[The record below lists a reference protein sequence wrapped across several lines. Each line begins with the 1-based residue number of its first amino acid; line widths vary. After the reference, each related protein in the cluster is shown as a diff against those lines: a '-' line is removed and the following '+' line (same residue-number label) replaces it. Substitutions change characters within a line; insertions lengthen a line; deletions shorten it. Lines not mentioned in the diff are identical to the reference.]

1 MTRARAA
8 RRTGST
14 RDRALLTLPYGTGL
28 RLAEAAALDV
38 DDVPTT
44 ERTGAVHV
52 RAGQGERP
60 RTVPLP
66 ADARSLLRRWLTE
79 RANHPAAQRGEPA
92 LWLGRRGR
100 LSARQLQRIVAELGA
115 DARLVDVSAH
125 TLRHTA
131 ATRWLRAGVDVVV
144 VVVAGLL
151 GHASLWLAT
160 GVVGPSG
167 PGGKSRPA
175 VAAPTDSA
183 MEADREPLWALL
195 RRREA
200 QRAGAATADVSTQLD
215 SLRSPCRAFRAEIGG
230 PAEPWLSN

>member
-1 MTRARAA
+1 MNQPARAPRALGEDEVRRLLRAA

-14 RDRALLTLPYGTGL
+14 RDRALLALLSGTGL

-92 LWLGRRGR
+92 LWLGRRDR
-100 LSARQLQRIVAELGA
+100 LSARQLQRIVAE
-115 DARLVDVSAH
+115 
-125 TLRHTA
+125 
-131 ATRWLRAGVDVVV
+131 
-144 VVVAGLL
+144 
-151 GHASLWLAT
+151 
-160 GVVGPSG
+160 P
-167 PGGKSRPA
+167 
-175 VAAPTDSA
+175 APT
-183 MEADREPLWALL
+183 P
-195 RRREA
+195 
-200 QRAGAATADVSTQLD
+200 G
-215 SLRSPCRAFRAEIGG
+215 
-230 PAEPWLSN
+230 

>member
-1 MTRARAA
+1 VTRARAA

-28 RLAEAAALDV
+28 RLAEATALDV

-92 LWLGRRGR
+92 LWLGRRDR
-100 LSARQLQRIVAELGA
+100 LSARQLQCIVAELGA

-131 ATRWLRAGVDVVV
+131 ATRWLTRSVASNATSAGVRH
-144 VVVAGLL
+144 VA
-151 GHASLWLAT
+151 
-160 GVVGPSG
+160 
-167 PGGKSRPA
+167 
-175 VAAPTDSA
+175 
-183 MEADREPLWALL
+183 
-195 RRREA
+195 
-200 QRAGAATADVSTQLD
+200 
-215 SLRSPCRAFRAEIGG
+215 
-230 PAEPWLSN
+230 

>member
-1 MTRARAA
+1 VLS
-8 RRTGST
+8 G
-14 RDRALLTLPYGTGL
+14 PGL

-52 RAGQGERP
+52 RAGKRERP

-66 ADARSLLRRWLTE
+66 ADARSLLRCWLTE
-79 RANHPAAQRGEPA
+79 RAQHPAARRGEPA

-100 LSARQLQRIVAELGA
+100 LSARQLQRIAAELGA

-144 VVVAGLL
+144 VAGLL
-151 GHASLWLAT
+151 GHASLDTTRTYAL
-160 GVVGPSG
+160 
-167 PGGKSRPA
+167 
-175 VAAPTDSA
+175 PTDRELA
-183 MEADREPLWALL
+183 AAVEAAAVEAAAVEYWSSRDPRQPPRP
-195 RRREA
+195 RR
-200 QRAGAATADVSTQLD
+200 QSRA
-215 SLRSPCRAFRAEIGG
+215 
-230 PAEPWLSN
+230 

>member
-1 MTRARAA
+1 VTRARAA

-28 RLAEAAALDV
+28 RLAEATALDV

-144 VVVAGLL
+144 VAGLL

-167 PGGKSRPA
+167 PGGKFPA
-175 VAAPTDSA
+175 DGSG
-183 MEADREPLWALL
+183 ADRQRDGGGPGAAVGAAASARGPAGRGRY
-195 RRREA
+195 RRREHP
-200 QRAGAATADVSTQLD
+200 AGQ
-215 SLRSPCRAFRAEIGG
+215 SPIALSGGPFRAEIGG